1 MWLKWMKLM
10 EKQAVQMENLEN
22 SCSLFAKAEIII
34 LRQNQRLYSNVF
46 VTKLKKKYFKNV
58 LKWK

>member
-10 EKQAVQMENLEN
+10 GKQAVQMENLEN

-34 LRQNQRLYSNVF
+34 L
-46 VTKLKKKYFKNV
+46 
-58 LKWK
+58 

>member
-1 MWLKWMKLM
+1 MKLI
-10 EKQAVQMENLEN
+10 EKQAVQMKKLEN

-46 VTKLKKKYFKNV
+46 VTKLKKYFKNV

>member
-1 MWLKWMKLM
+1 MKLM

-46 VTKLKKKYFKNV
+46 VTKLKKIF
-58 LKWK
+58 

>member
-1 MWLKWMKLM
+1 MSLYTISDKNVRKLQKKMGLKWMKLM

-34 LRQNQRLYSNVF
+34 L
-46 VTKLKKKYFKNV
+46 
-58 LKWK
+58 